1 MKLGDK
7 NAEIIANLLHLE
19 KYDAIN
25 KKALCPWHEE
35 DTPSFIYN
43 PKTLGF
49 HCFRGDTKVI
59 TKYGI
64 RKIASLPGQEVEI
77 INGNGE
83 WEKTTFHY
91 CGEQQIYRLSL
102 SSKGKKKDIFTT
114 GEHEWIVQSRKRKI
128 QTKNLR
134 PNQRLQRIW
143 VPMKTGLKPSIDGL
157 RHGFIYGD
165 GHFTRHNQKE
175 NIDVFSARVSTEDKL
190 KFCREVFDKILPA
203 PKSDIENL
211 PNCSFGR
218 VAIKSN
224 RNLKILPELTES
236 SEYLFGFL
244 IGLFVTDGNCSDETA
259 IFSSSKKQDIEGIR
273 DICTLIGIPTYP
285 ISFQTRDANSNMGIV
300 QLKKPST
307 IYTLRMVKS
316 AVTPEFYYGNKRMVT
331 PNTYSSYLGYRVV
344 SVEKTDEIAPVYCCE
359 TSTHSFALED
369 FILTGNCFGCSRNT
383 DIIDA
388 YMHTGLTY
396 LEAVEKLFE
405 EAKMTVPLSEKGV
418 KTKRQ
423 YHYPKEEPL
432 NDKEHVY
439 AYLKQRG
446 ISKETVDM
454 ADVREDAHGNIV
466 FNYYD
471 ANDVLCL
478 VKYRPS
484 HKIDKSKGEIKCWCQ
499 KDADTTPLLFNM
511 NRVNTSQP
519 LLITEGEG
527 DCLAAIESGYT
538 NTVSVPFGA
547 NNYSWIEENFDW
559 LEQFD
564 SIIICADNDEAGI
577 KMQKECIFRLGSWR
591 TKFIDIPQYHYD
603 AEKNSKIPMKDLNH
617 VLYYEG
623 KEAVLNLIKNAHEQE
638 VPSVVDVSEVED
650 IDLDEMDGITTGIK
664 NLDVEIMKLFYGTLT
679 IVSGLP
685 GAGKTSFLS
694 QLMCQSLQQD
704 KPVWMFS
711 RELPCWMQKSWLNY
725 IMAGNHHIKE
735 YSDANDAPFYKVTPT
750 AKDLINKTYSKKWFL
765 YRDDW
770 SNKLEDILS
779 SMEDCVRKYGA
790 KLLILDNLMTIDIGA
805 NEDSELTK
813 QTECIAQLI
822 KFAMKYSVAV
832 VLVAHPR
839 KMPRGEDVGIYDIS
853 GTSNIINL
861 AHRTIGLRR
870 IDQEKE
876 QSNFNVCLTV
886 IKDRMRG
893 KAGKKIN
900 LYYDVPSRRFYTN
913 EKEYNF
919 QYSWDKE
926 QHEQLTYPHRE
937 ENEVYGDALE
947 E

>member
-1 MKLGDK
+1 M
-7 NAEIIANLLHLE
+7 
-19 KYDAIN
+19 
-25 KKALCPWHEE
+25 E
-35 DTPSFIYN
+35 DSPSFIYN
-43 PKTLGF
+43 PKTFSF

-59 TKYGI
+59 TKFDGAREI
-64 RKIASLPGQEVEI
+64 QSLIGKKVEI

-83 WEKTTFHY
+83 WEETMFHY
-91 CGEQQIYRLSL
+91 CGMQQIYKLTLTSRT
-102 SSKGKKKDIFTT
+102 KQKVIFTT
-114 GEHEWIVQSRKRKI
+114 GEHEWIVRKKARKI
-128 QTKNLR
+128 QTKDLK
-134 PNQRLQRIW
+134 PNYYLECEW
-143 VPMKTGLKPSIDGL
+143 VPMQPTLKPSIEGMQ
-157 RHGFIYGD
+157 HGFIYGD
-165 GHFTRHNQKE
+165 GYLNRHNVREKC
-175 NIDVFSARVSTEDKL
+175 DVYYARICTEDKL
-190 KFCREVFDKILPA
+190 DFCRQAFEKIFPSPPCEMRELPQ
-203 PKSDIENL
+203 
-211 PNCSFGR
+211 CSFGY
-218 VAIKSN
+218 VQIKSDK
-224 RNLKILPELTES
+224 NLKAVPSIYES
-236 SEYLFGFL
+236 KEYLLGFL
-244 IGLFVTDGNCSDETA
+244 VGLFVADGNCSDETA
-259 IFSSSKKQDIEGIR
+259 IFSSSRRDDLEKIR
-273 DICTLIGIPTYP
+273 NICTLVGIPTYP
-285 ISFQTRDANSNMGIV
+285 IGSHTRTPSSNMGIV
-300 QLKKPST
+300 RITKDST

-316 AVTPEFYYGNKRMVT
+316 AVPNVLFYGTKRMAT
-331 PNTYSSYLGYRVV
+331 PNTYSSYLGYKVV
-344 SVEKTDEIAPVYCCE
+344 SVEKTNEVAPVFCCE
-359 TSTHSFALED
+359 TSTHSFVLED
-369 FILTGNCFGCSRNT
+369 FILTGNCFGCGRNT

-388 YMHTGLTY
+388 YEHTGLTY
-396 LEAVEKLFE
+396 LEALQKLFE
-405 EAKMTVPLSEKGV
+405 EAKMTVPLGEKGV
-418 KTKRQ
+418 KTKYQ
-423 YHYPKEEPL
+423 YRYPKEEPL
-432 NDKEHVY
+432 NDKAKAY
-439 AYLKQRG
+439 AYLSQRG
-446 ISKETVDM
+446 ISKATADMVDI
-454 ADVREDAHGNIV
+454 REDAHGNIV

-471 ANDVLCL
+471 TNDVLCL

-484 HKIDKSKGEIKCWCQ
+484 HKIDKASGEIKTWCQ
-499 KDADTTPLLFNM
+499 KGADTTPLLFNM
-511 NRVNTSQP
+511 NRINTTSP
-519 LLITEGEG
+519 LLICEGEI
-527 DCLAAIESGYT
+527 DCMAAIESGFT
-538 NTVSVPFGA
+538 NAVSVPLGA
-547 NNYSWIEENFDW
+547 NNYGWIEENFDW

-564 SIIICADNDEAGI
+564 SIIICSDNDEAGI

-591 TKFIDIPQYHYD
+591 TKFIDIPLFHHD
-603 AEKNSKIPMKDLNH
+603 EAKDKNIPMKDLNH

-638 VPSVVDVSEVED
+638 VPSVINVSDVED

-664 NLDVEIMKLFYGTLT
+664 CLDVEIMKLFYGTLT

-725 IMAGNHHIKE
+725 IMAGNHHIRE
-735 YSDANDAPFYKVTPT
+735 YYDNNGAAYYKVTPA
-750 AKDLINKTYSKKWFL
+750 AKELINAAYNKKWFL

-779 SMEDCVRKYGA
+779 SMEDSVRKYGA

-805 NEDSELTK
+805 NEDGELMK
-813 QTECIAQLI
+813 QTECITQLI

-876 QSNFNVCLTV
+876 KSNFNVCLTV

-900 LYYDVPSRRFYTN
+900 LYYDIPSRRFYTS
-913 EKEYNF
+913 EEEYGF

-926 QHEQLTYPHRE
+926 KHAKLPYPHQE
-937 ENEVYGDALE
+937 EYEVYGNVQE